1 MLRAFILLLLLVQ
14 SCGEFNVSPY
24 ISKTSNSRTNSKQ
37 LSLISNNE
45 AAAPTS
51 FKIAVISDTHNYYK
65 ELEEQVEYINKR
77 KNEYE
82 FVIVAG
88 DITNLGL
95 LREYEMTKRLLEK
108 LSIPYIVAAGNHDLL
123 SNGESIYDQMFGSS
137 NFSFVYKQTKF
148 IVFNNN
154 NWEATGKI
162 PDLDFVESELA
173 SSSSSNNVL
182 ISHVSPEDRDRWNEA
197 QRNEFSKLV
206 SDYSVD
212 YYLNGHDHNP
222 TCSNFS
228 TATRCTIGASVKGKI
243 LELNLSNTGVGHQH
257 VKL

>member
-1 MLRAFILLLLLVQ
+1 M
-14 SCGEFNVSPY
+14 
-24 ISKTSNSRTNSKQ
+24 
-37 LSLISNNE
+37 
-45 AAAPTS
+45 
-51 FKIAVISDTHNYYK
+51 
-65 ELEEQVEYINKR
+65 
-77 KNEYE
+77 
-82 FVIVAG
+82 
-88 DITNLGL
+88 
-95 LREYEMTKRLLEK
+95 
-108 LSIPYIVAAGNHDLL
+108 
-123 SNGESIYDQMFGSS
+123 
-137 NFSFVYKQTKF
+137 
-148 IVFNNN
+148 
-154 NWEATGKI
+154 
-162 PDLDFVESELA
+162 ESELA

-257 VKL
+257 VKF